1 MESEATN
8 PSLDLNEE
16 RAGAPIGKDPKRTGR
31 DDKVSRM
38 GTASIPR
45 LIVEFAI
52 PSILGMLVN
61 GAYNVIDSVFLGQA
75 MGEIGLATATVAM
88 PIMTVFMA
96 IAMLV
101 GNGGNALAA
110 LRMGEGNRVE
120 AERSLGNTVC
130 LSLVFAVIVAVLMHI
145 PACVNALLGVSGATA
160 EDWEYARSFIQ
171 IISLG
176 FVFQCIGMGVN
187 NFIRT
192 AGAPNRALGT
202 MIIGA
207 VSCTVFNFLF
217 VMVLGW
223 GVQGS
228 ALATVCGQAISCA
241 TVLWYFIVTK
251 NVPMK
256 LHLHYLPLHLRTVR
270 LILSLGLASFAVQA
284 GMAVVNFVINHL
296 LVQYGALSPIG
307 ADDALASIG
316 VVQRVAMFTVLPLV
330 GVAVAIQPLLGFN
343 YGAKLIDR
351 VRKTLW
357 YGIAGAT
364 VLGALMW
371 LVVHLFP
378 EFIVGA
384 FGITHDGLVDF
395 TVFALKVQ
403 LLMLPFVGF
412 QIVGSNY
419 FQATGQPAK
428 SIVLSLTRQILF
440 LVPLLF
446 ALPEVLPHV
455 LPQFTGLDAL
465 YFATPMADFL
475 SIFVTVIFIIV
486 EMRRLRKLERG
497 EITAKF

>member
-1 MESEATN
+1 MEQRLGSSDVSEA
-8 PSLDLNEE
+8 PSPHGSVGKP
-16 RAGAPIGKDPKRTGR
+16 AGGGGKS
-31 DDKVSRM
+31 DKVARM
-38 GTASIPR
+38 GSSPIPG

-52 PSILGMLVN
+52 PSIAGMLVN
-61 GAYNVIDSVFLGQA
+61 GAYNVIDSIFLGQA
-75 MGEIGLATATVAM
+75 VGEIGLATATVAM

-96 IAMLV
+96 ISMLV

-110 LRMGEGNRVE
+110 LRMGEGRRDE
-120 AERSLGNTVC
+120 ANRSLGNTVT
-130 LSLVFAVIVAVLMHI
+130 LSIMMSVIVAAAIAMPPVI
-145 PACVNALLGVSGATA
+145 NGLLSVSGATP
-160 EDWEYARSFIQ
+160 EDWDSAHAFIS
-171 IISLG
+171 IISFG
-176 FVFQCIGMGVN
+176 FIFQCIGMGVN

-192 AGAPNRALGT
+192 AGAPNRALVT
-202 MIIGA
+202 MLIGLV
-207 VSCTVFNFLF
+207 VSTALNYLF
-217 VMVLGW
+217 VLRLGW
-223 GVQGS
+223 GVEGS
-228 ALATVCGQAISCA
+228 ALATIIGQAASCA
-241 TVLWYFIVTK
+241 AVLWYFVFTR
-251 NVPMK
+251 NVPLK
-256 LHLHYLPLHLRTVR
+256 LHFRYMAPHLRVIGT
-270 LILSLGLASFAVQA
+270 ILSLGFASFAVQA

>member
-1 MESEATN
+1 MVSTA
-8 PSLDLNEE
+8 LN
-16 RAGAPIGKDPKRTGR
+16 
-31 DDKVSRM
+31 
-38 GTASIPR
+38 
-45 LIVEFAI
+45 
-52 PSILGMLVN
+52 
-61 GAYNVIDSVFLGQA
+61 Y
-75 MGEIGLATATVAM
+75 
-88 PIMTVFMA
+88 
-96 IAMLV
+96 
-101 GNGGNALAA
+101 
-110 LRMGEGNRVE
+110 
-120 AERSLGNTVC
+120 
-130 LSLVFAVIVAVLMHI
+130 
-145 PACVNALLGVSGATA
+145 
-160 EDWEYARSFIQ
+160 
-171 IISLG
+171 
-176 FVFQCIGMGVN
+176 
-187 NFIRT
+187 
-192 AGAPNRALGT
+192 
-202 MIIGA
+202 
-207 VSCTVFNFLF
+207 LF
-217 VMVLGW
+217 VLRLGW
-223 GVQGS
+223 GVEGS
-228 ALATVCGQAISCA
+228 ALATIIGQAASCA
-241 TVLWYFIVTK
+241 AVLWYFVFTR
-251 NVPMK
+251 NVPLK
-256 LHLHYLPLHLRTVR
+256 LHFRYMAPHLRVIGT
-270 LILSLGLASFAVQA
+270 ILSLGFASFAVQA